1 MFFTIDP
8 ILNIVNINAQTRSI
22 NMQIVKL
29 IPQNVCLSAKSR
41 NVSTIQY
48 NIIHTVHL
56 HMLAQLSST
65 MIL

>member
-48 NIIHTVHL
+48 IRTVHL

-65 MIL
+65 MIV